1 MQPGYVKRDLGYIDE
16 YLGKGYVLQPK
27 EQKRLETI
35 RKVCKQQKEM
45 FDNHSP
51 KVTDRIVSLSQPYI
65 RPIVRGKAKSPVEF
79 GVKFDLS
86 VDEQHLD
93 GSRRS
98 PLMPITSRQPCRVP
112 LKDTRNR
119 PGTIRNE
126 FWRIRSIG
134 TVRYGKTVR
143 NMESGC
149 LAQNSAGLVQRLPKK
164 NDAQPAR
171 IIPTV

>member
-1 MQPGYVKRDLGYIDE
+1 MKRDLGYIDE

-65 RPIVRGKAKSPVEF
+65 RPIVRGKAKSPVKF

-143 NMESGC
+143 NMESGWMV
-149 LAQNSAGLVQRLPKK
+149 QNSAGLVQRLPKK
-164 NDAQPAR
+164 NAAQPAR